1 MATNS
6 PTTNQHSL
14 PEKTLLFTIE
24 EAAKMQ
30 NLKIS
35 RLRSAIFKKEISYV
49 KLGALIRFRSED
61 LSRFINENI
70 IPTRAL

>member
-1 MATNS
+1 MAQDIQLIPQNS
-6 PTTNQHSL
+6 F
-14 PEKTLLFTIE
+14 PENSLLFIIE
-24 EAAKMQ
+24 EAAKML

-35 RLRSAIFKKEISYV
+35 RIRTAIFKKEISHV

-61 LSRFINENI
+61 LTKFINENL